1 MREFAD
7 AIDAWEGH
15 GTICVSP
22 HYHNYSCFS
31 VQVKS
36 VCVCAIVCV
45 CVCLGEKGVSRH
57 RHENPSKVGA
67 GIIKPIA

>member
-45 CVCLGEKGVSRH
+45 CACVWVRRVFRDTDMKIPLK
-57 RHENPSKVGA
+57 
-67 GIIKPIA
+67 

>member
-7 AIDAWEGH
+7 AIDAREGH

-45 CVCLGEKGVSRH
+45 CACVWVRRVFRDTDMKIPLK
-57 RHENPSKVGA
+57 
-67 GIIKPIA
+67 